1 MWMYLGG
8 VGHVE
13 LIVGFFGL
21 TMRMEYISEN
31 TYIVQIDTM
40 LPGMDAT
47 LHKQIVLPYMDNH
60 VST

>member
-1 MWMYLGG
+1 MWESTEGHAWMYLGG

-31 TYIVQIDTM
+31 TYIV
-40 LPGMDAT
+40 
-47 LHKQIVLPYMDNH
+47 
-60 VST
+60 